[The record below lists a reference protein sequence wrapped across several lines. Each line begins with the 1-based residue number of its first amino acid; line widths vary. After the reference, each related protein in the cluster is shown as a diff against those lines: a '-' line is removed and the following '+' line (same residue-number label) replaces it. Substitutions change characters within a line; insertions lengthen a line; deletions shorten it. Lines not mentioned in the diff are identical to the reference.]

1 MRVLTLRDALIAGV
15 RLRPAC
21 RCQFTGYR
29 SRRSGNGCRQRGFAA
44 PASDFTLVGRAGE
57 SLLPGESIVR
67 PTAGQPV
74 MPLRLSAAPESWML
88 LLDRWAS
95 STPGAEVAVRP
106 GTSLQTVFEFY
117 GIRFDERF
125 SRLRLSQARQLPPET
140 TEISA
145 VPVPAALWLFV
156 SAAAMLGWRV
166 RRPVN
171 PQ

>member
-1 MRVLTLRDALIAGV
+1 VVCALLAAAS
-15 RLRPAC
+15 LPAIGHAAAV
-21 RCQFTGYR
+21 TVAD
-29 SRRSGNGCRQRGFAA
+29 SESFAA

-57 SLLPGESIVR
+57 RLLPAESIVR

-156 SAAAMLGWRV
+156 SAAAMLGWRA